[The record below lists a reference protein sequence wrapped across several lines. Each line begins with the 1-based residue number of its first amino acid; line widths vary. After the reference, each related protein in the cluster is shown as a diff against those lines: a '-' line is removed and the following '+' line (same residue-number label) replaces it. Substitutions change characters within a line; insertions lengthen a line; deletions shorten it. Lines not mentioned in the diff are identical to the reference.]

1 MQGTTCLCTYFDPLS
16 LPPGLLNTFL
26 RFQIQESFGAHY
38 DLVEMKLPEICPGS
52 AEYQE
57 NIKFLKTTIAQLKT
71 PEGAKAMQVIN
82 IKLIYRQSLVKKP
95 TSKILQ
101 AFHILPFY
109 LCYPRQPWLN
119 VK

>member
-1 MQGTTCLCTYFDPLS
+1 
-16 LPPGLLNTFL
+16 
-26 RFQIQESFGAHY
+26 
-38 DLVEMKLPEICPGS
+38 MKLPEICPGS

-101 AFHILPFY
+101 VIMPSIFYHILPF
-109 LCYPRQPWLN
+109 LLTLPTTTL
-119 VK
+119 VKL